1 MVRSDSSSSIWDGEV
16 SGWSMDVHK
25 LIFSMTVARSE
36 RTLASGVS
44 VGGIVGAAAGFTEEV
59 LIFGGG

>member
-1 MVRSDSSSSIWDGEV
+1 M
-16 SGWSMDVHK
+16 HK

-44 VGGIVGAAAGFTEEV
+44 VGGIVGAAAGGFAEEV
-59 LIFGGG
+59 LIVCFEVRV

>member
-1 MVRSDSSSSIWDGEV
+1 M
-16 SGWSMDVHK
+16 HK

-44 VGGIVGAAAGFTEEV
+44 VGGIVGADAASGFTEEV
-59 LIFGGG
+59 LI

>member
-1 MVRSDSSSSIWDGEV
+1 
-16 SGWSMDVHK
+16 
-25 LIFSMTVARSE
+25 
-36 RTLASGVS
+36 LASGVS